1 MHPVDATPLK
11 VLLPNQLS
19 ALLHT
24 GTETT
29 SNLNQKLYY
38 HVIGTNQSEDI
49 LVAEFP
55 DHPKWHS
62 GVTVSL
68 KRMLFLY
75 ISHLL
80 STTFSI

>member
-1 MHPVDATPLK
+1 MIVCFTE
-11 VLLPNQLS
+11 
-19 ALLHT
+19 

-29 SNLNQKLYY
+29 CNMNQKLYY
-38 HVIGTNQSEDI
+38 HVVGTTQSEDI

-68 KRMLFLY
+68 NLSSF
-75 ISHLL
+75 IHLKNIWKL
-80 STTFSI
+80 LMFDYF